1 MSVVLYQMAHSP
13 YAVPIRQALTACG
26 VTHETREVP
35 NWDRQEVIKLTGG
48 AYYQIPVLTHDG
60 HVVFESGETSL
71 QVARYID
78 TTWAKGCLFP
88 ENLAA
93 PNLCLTEWIENEVEG
108 CTFKLADIHYIW
120 EIDDI
125 VARTMVVRHKE
136 RKFGRGCL
144 EQWRRDSG
152 IIRSA
157 LDGLLSRCELT
168 LKDLPFLLG
177 ASPVYA
183 DFALFGVL
191 ENLTYNGWNQFSG
204 EQIALQKFVERLS
217 SWRFGK
223 HQIE

>member
-108 CTFKLADIHYIW
+108 CTFKLAVSVPITNCDSPVSTVLITPSGPW
-120 EIDDI
+120 RVIDQVCI
-125 VARTMVVRHKE
+125 
-136 RKFGRGCL
+136 
-144 EQWRRDSG
+144 SG
-152 IIRSA
+152 IYQSP
-157 LDGLLSRCELT
+157 LND
-168 LKDLPFLLG
+168 
-177 ASPVYA
+177 ASVKC
-183 DFALFGVL
+183 L
-191 ENLTYNGWNQFSG
+191 
-204 EQIALQKFVERLS
+204 
-217 SWRFGK
+217 
-223 HQIE
+223 